1 MLMVRISGSGAAGAI
16 QKSSA
21 AGGKAKAKS
30 SGKKSGG
37 GDRVQVSDAATLRE
51 MAHTMMA
58 DMPEVRLDRI
68 EEIRDALESGSS
80 NYNSKQVATQI
91 VRNAMAE
98 HSWE

>member
-1 MLMVRISGSGAAGAI
+1 MLMVRISGSAAAGAI
-16 QKSSA
+16 QKTKVS
-21 AGGKAKAKS
+21 GGKKAKAS
-30 SGKKSGG
+30 SGKKSSG